1 MLRESL
7 DEFFAEMLARIRS
20 IETLE
25 SQRLAPAL
33 LNTHFAQY
41 ACSRSAPAH
50 IDPGRTPIRGKI
62 MLFFVIVERDDG
74 FEIVEVLPG
83 QSPDD
88 AAVAAGGK
96 LADPGPYYSLEEAND
111 ALDQLEFFDEPP

>member
-1 MLRESL
+1 
-7 DEFFAEMLARIRS
+7 
-20 IETLE
+20 
-25 SQRLAPAL
+25 
-33 LNTHFAQY
+33 
-41 ACSRSAPAH
+41 
-50 IDPGRTPIRGKI
+50 